1 MKELLCF
8 CAEDWRFWRVKLY
21 IQHAGRVVFAI
32 LLAWVFFFEK
42 SFRVP
47 KIVPKILSRACVYY
61 ITRTI
66 LVNKVF
72 IFCLL
77 FTNIIY

>member
-8 CAEDWRFWRVKLY
+8 
-21 IQHAGRVVFAI
+21 
-32 LLAWVFFFEK
+32 
-42 SFRVP
+42 RVP
-47 KIVPKILSRACVYY
+47 KVVPKILSRVYVYY